1 MSEPQLKHLVL
12 ALNIASEISFNF
24 TKTLVIILE
33 CNVHVSK
40 MRKVLINCSSDQ
52 LARHLDAIVFVH
64 TYCKQKRFSFLICVH
79 FQAHKI
85 NITYQCWALMRFPVI
100 CTTLK
105 SLVGSIHITSLV
117 LDSIRICLDFASPH
131 HKPVVVSMQI
141 NKSSMTGS
149 VFRWEETIVLLKY
162 DIHAYEEQYHIIVH
176 DRIHDL

>member
-1 MSEPQLKHLVL
+1 MSEPQINIVLVL
-12 ALNIASEISFNF
+12 NIESEISFNF

-52 LARHLDAIVFVH
+52 LARHLDAFVFVH
-64 TYCKQKRFSFLICVH
+64 TYCKQKCFYFLICVH

-105 SLVGSIHITSLV
+105 SLVGSIHITSPV
-117 LDSIRICLDFASPH
+117 LDSIRIRLDFASPH
-131 HKPVVVSMQI
+131 HNKPVVVSMQI

-176 DRIHDL
+176 DRYHDL